1 MLCTCIFLL
10 HIHTHTHI
18 YIYTDSLGTDIL
30 TYTLALCPS
39 LVTRANAAAN
49 TPLHYA
55 ALNGHLDAA
64 RLLLAHLVGA
74 DVLEYLTAKNAAG
87 HDAAFEAESAG
98 KEDVVNW
105 LLGKMDEVER
115 GGGGG
120 EISVGVGE
128 EEEEE
133 EAGKEGEDVEL
144 MRVRVGEMDV
154 DGGGD
159 GK

>member
-1 MLCTCIFLL
+1 VYT
-10 HIHTHTHI
+10 HTHTYI
-18 YIYTDSLGTDIL
+18 YIYTDSLGVAATDIL
-30 TYTLALCPS
+30 TYTLALSPA
-39 LVTRANAAAN
+39 LITRANAAAN

-64 RLLLAHLVGA
+64 RLLLAHFVGPAA

-115 GGGGG
+115 GGGG
-120 EISVGVGE
+120 SAGVGE
-128 EEEEE
+128 EEE
-133 EAGKEGEDVEL
+133 AGKEGEGEGEDVEL

-154 DGGGD
+154 DGDGD